1 MILNQLKEMI
11 ATLEAEQV
19 PETPKPPR
27 VISIMAKNVQY
38 GDHVNFEGYG
48 WKEVNG
54 HTQFLD
60 SGDTVLAAMGTG
72 GAVHTFP
79 GKQRVQ
85 VRRYA

>member
-1 MILNQLKEMI
+1 MILDQLKEMI
-11 ATLEAEQV
+11 ATLEAEDKQG
-19 PETPKPPR
+19 PPKPPR
-27 VISIMAKNVQY
+27 TISVMSKSVQY

-54 HTQFLD
+54 HIHYAD
-60 SGDTVLAAMGTG
+60 SGDTVLATMGTG

-79 GKQRVQ
+79 GNQRVQ